1 MVMFIEKKRKGV
13 SSRLFTAN
21 GDANGRVTV
30 ADARDFFVKQ
40 KVHIKSN
47 ALPEPKQFEI
57 KRFVSNNSFKIGPI
71 GDSINAFADISAYLV
86 TDNASIS
93 ASEQDRPG
101 IKPDEIRRATYMEE
115 PISAIR
121 SFAVDEYGNSYN
133 KDNPLPVSAELDSVQ
148 LFDRPYDSGTEQ
160 NPTPTRQIFTTYVG
174 GLSGTPLQ
182 RVTLNFVDATR
193 ENLVD
198 WQREYWNGSSWVI
211 G

>member
-13 SSRLFTAN
+13 SPRLFTAN
-21 GDANGRVTV
+21 GDPNGLVTV
-30 ADARDFFVKQ
+30 ADARDLFVKQ
-40 KVHIKSN
+40 RIQIKSD
-47 ALPEPKQFEI
+47 AKPDPVEFEI
-57 KRFVSNNSFKIGPI
+57 KRFVSNNSFKVGPI
-71 GDSINAFADISAYLV
+71 GENIKSYADVSAYLV
-86 TDNASIS
+86 ADNASIS
-93 ASEQDRPG
+93 AGEQDRPG

-115 PISAIR
+115 PVSAIR

-148 LFDRPYDSGTEQ
+148 LFDKPYDSGTEQ
-160 NPTPTRQIFTTYVG
+160 NPTPTKQVFTTYTG

-193 ENLVD
+193 ENLVN
-198 WQREYWNGSSWVI
+198 WQREYWNGSSWVV